1 MVTLKFCIKILFR
14 ASRWYSLVLIK
25 ITIIAS
31 IVPFVSLDFS
41 SKLIQFLS
49 ENIGSYYI
57 PYKEVIFILAAIF
70 FINLFSKVIEYMRS
84 YMNTL
89 LNELVDKE
97 TDLLLINIDLF
108 IPEEKHREHLF
119 SKDVGLNDI
128 ALLYLVYLL
137 EEQYKIH
144 LTEEDFIN
152 KDFFSINGLTNCIYH
167 HVVTV

>member
-1 MVTLKFCIKILFR
+1 M
-14 ASRWYSLVLIK
+14 
-25 ITIIAS
+25 
-31 IVPFVSLDFS
+31 
-41 SKLIQFLS
+41 Q
-49 ENIGSYYI
+49 N
-57 PYKEVIFILAAIF
+57 
-70 FINLFSKVIEYMRS
+70 
-84 YMNTL
+84 
-89 LNELVDKE
+89 
-97 TDLLLINIDLF
+97 INIYYKKIKDTILSIIKVNFDLF

-119 SKDVGLNDI
+119 YKDVGLNDI